1 MSARIVEG
9 IFTCTKR
16 WALENVLENVLNS
29 ALKTRRNR
37 ALKLRLPMSG
47 IEHVLRILC
56 WVDSL
61 DDPSGR
67 LYEKSARDIE
77 LAAQWDGPPGALVS
91 ALIQT
96 GWIDETPDGMRWHD
110 YFSMNGN
117 AIADRVKKRRR
128 RGDHPPGDKGD
139 KRGDDRGDKTGDK
152 TGDNK
157 GDSGGDKRGASG
169 SGSGEILTDLP
180 ALRNAAGPTAPPRLQ
195 EPEQTEPARLP
206 PRVPRKAPPTS
217 LVGPIFRH
225 PPAAPHTAGDA

>member
-16 WALENVLENVLNS
+16 WSLETVLENVRKT
-29 ALKTRRNR
+29 APKTRRNR

-56 WVDSL
+56 WIDTL

-67 LYEKSARDIE
+67 LYDKTHHDVE

-91 ALIQT
+91 ALIAT
-96 GWIDETPDGMRWHD
+96 GWIDKDEHGMRWHD
-110 YFSMNGN
+110 YFRMNGN
-117 AIADRVKKRRR
+117 AISDRVKKRRR

-152 TGDNK
+152 TGDSK
-157 GDSGGDKRGASG
+157 GDNRGASG